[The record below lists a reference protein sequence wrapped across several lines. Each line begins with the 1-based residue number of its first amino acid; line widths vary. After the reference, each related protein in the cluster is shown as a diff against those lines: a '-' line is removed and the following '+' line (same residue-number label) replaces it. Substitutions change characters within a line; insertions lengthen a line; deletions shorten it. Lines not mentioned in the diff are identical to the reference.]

1 MMSATKFST
10 HFQVSENV
18 AQMKASST
26 LAAMQVAE
34 AMRASGVDVVDL
46 GAGEPDF
53 DTPQNIKDAA
63 ANAMRAGKTK
73 YTPTAG
79 TRDLQQA
86 IMQMYRTDFGAMYE
100 RNQVMA
106 TSGGKQAIFNSTVS
120 LINPGDE
127 VLVPKPYWVWFPE
140 IVPVARGKSIFIE
153 TEENDFVLTA
163 DMVRR
168 AITPRTKLMIL
179 NSPGNPSGRVIPP
192 AEFLQIMEIV
202 AERDLYAISDECY
215 LRFVYP
221 PATVF
226 SAASLRPELRRHLC
240 IAGSFS
246 KTYAMTGWRVGY
258 ALANADWMRAM
269 LKVQSH
275 STSNVTSISQAAAAE
290 AFNGPQ
296 DSVAMMLAE
305 YRRLREWLLNALN
318 EIPGL
323 RCPQP
328 EGAFYAF
335 PDVRGCLKGELK
347 ASGDCVNELLENE
360 KTVVTDG
367 AAFGAEGFMR
377 ISYATSL
384 DRLEEGV
391 KRIRRVA
398 ERSA

>member
-1 MMSATKFST
+1 MTTQPSLSS
-10 HFQVSENV
+10 FQVSENV
-18 AQMKASST
+18 SHMKASST
-26 LAAMQVAE
+26 LAAMQAAE
-34 AMRASGVDVVDL
+34 AMRAAGVDVVDL
-46 GAGEPDF
+46 GPGEPDF

-63 ANAMRAGKTK
+63 SEAMRAGKTK
-73 YTPTAG
+73 YTPAAG
-79 TRDLQQA
+79 TRELQQA
-86 IMQMYRTDFGAMYE
+86 IIGFYHREFHANYE
-100 RNQVMA
+100 RSEVAA
-106 TSGGKQAIFNSTVS
+106 TSGGKQAIFNAVVS
-120 LINPGDE
+120 LINPNDE
-127 VLVPKPYWVWFPE
+127 VLIPKPYWVSFPE
-140 IVPVARGKSIFIE
+140 IVAFASGKSIFIE

-168 AITPRTKLMIL
+168 AITPRTKLIIL

-258 ALANADWMRAM
+258 SLAHSEWTRAM

-305 YRRLREWLLNALN
+305 YTRRREWLLQALN

-335 PDVRGCLKGELK
+335 PEVRGCLKGKLK
-347 ASGDCVNELLENE
+347 TSGDFVNELLENE

-367 AAFGAEGFMR
+367 AGFGAEGFMR

-398 ERSA
+398 DRA

>member
-1 MMSATKFST
+1 MMTQPSLSS
-10 HFQVSENV
+10 FQVSENV
-18 AQMKASST
+18 SHMKASST
-26 LAAMQVAE
+26 LAAMQTAE
-34 AMRASGVDVVDL
+34 AMRAAGVDVVDL

-63 ANAMRAGKTK
+63 GEAMRAGKTK
-73 YTPTAG
+73 YTPAAG
-79 TRDLQQA
+79 TRELQQA
-86 IMQMYRTDFGAMYE
+86 IIGFYNREFHANYE
-100 RNQVMA
+100 RSEVAA
-106 TSGGKQAIFNSTVS
+106 TSGGKQAIFNAVVS
-120 LINPGDE
+120 LINPNDE
-127 VLVPKPYWVWFPE
+127 VLIPKPYWVSFPE
-140 IVPVARGKSIFIE
+140 IVAFASGKSIFIE

-163 DMVRR
+163 NMVRR
-168 AITPRTKLMIL
+168 AITPRTKLIIL

-258 ALANADWMRAM
+258 SLANSEWTRAM

-305 YRRLREWLLNALN
+305 YTRRREWLLKALN

-335 PDVRGCLKGELK
+335 PDLGGSLKGRLK
-347 ASGDCVNELLENE
+347 TSGDFVNELLENE

-384 DRLEEGV
+384 DRLQEGV

-398 ERSA
+398 ERNA

>member
-1 MMSATKFST
+1 MTTQPTLSS
-10 HFQVSENV
+10 FQVSEHV
-18 AQMKASST
+18 SRMKASST
-26 LAAMQVAE
+26 LAAMQAAG
-34 AMRASGVDVVDL
+34 AMRAAGVAVVDL
-46 GAGEPDF
+46 GAGDADF
-53 DTPQNIKDAA
+53 DTPQNLKDAA
-63 ANAMRAGKTK
+63 GEAMRAGKAK
-73 YTPTAG
+73 YTPAAG
-79 TRDLQQA
+79 TRELQQA
-86 IMQMYRTDFGAMYE
+86 IIGFYNREFHANYE
-100 RNQVMA
+100 RSEVMA
-106 TSGGKQAIFNSTVS
+106 TSGGKKAIFNAVVS
-120 LINPGDE
+120 LINPEDE
-127 VLVPKPYWVWFPE
+127 VLIPKPFWVSFPE
-140 IVPVARGKSIFIE
+140 IVAFARGKSIFIE

-168 AITPRTKLMIL
+168 AITPRTKLIIL

-192 AEFLQIMEIV
+192 AEFVQIMEIV

-226 SAASLRPELRRHLC
+226 SAASLRPELRRQLC

-258 ALANADWMRAM
+258 SLANADWTRAM

-275 STSNVTSISQAAAAE
+275 STSNATSISQAAATE
-290 AFNGPQ
+290 ALNGPQ

-305 YRRLREWLLNALN
+305 YTRRREWLLDALN

-323 RCPQP
+323 RFPQP

-335 PDVRGCLKGELK
+335 PDLRGCLKGKLK
-347 ASGDCVNELLENE
+347 TSGDFVNELLENE

-367 AAFGAEGFMR
+367 AAFGAEGFLR

-398 ERSA
+398 ERT